1 MTDLLCPVCCKRE
14 PAPVCCVECAER
26 ITTDLRQIRVRH
38 ADLTAWQVIEGA
50 GRLAMLDSPILTQ
63 SGKPDLHVIAVT
75 DPRSKP
81 VIDGWH
87 TEPQECSCGR
97 DCDLRQDTADSAFSV
112 DGELL
117 TLARMVVYE
126 RDLSAPLASM
136 AEVIEVLLVNADW
149 LATHDAVGEHAPIL
163 HSCAHALRVALK
175 DTPERAVG
183 RCPQPDPRGERDAC
197 GGPLRWQETAAWTS
211 TGVEAAEVVCARCGD
226 VTPGDARSLAGLL
239 MVSGKAERVPVA
251 KAWLVAE
258 FGVTDVWLRKWI
270 MKGEIRRYAD
280 GQVDLADVMRM
291 MEVREARRA

>member
-1 MTDLLCPVCCKRE
+1 MTDILCPVCCKRE
-14 PAPVCCVECAER
+14 PAPVCCHECAER
-26 ITTDLRQIRVRH
+26 ITTDLRQIRIRH

-97 DCDLRQDTADSAFSV
+97 DCDLRQDVADSAFSV

-117 TLARMVVYE
+117 IMANEIAYQRNITTPLTSMPQII
-126 RDLSAPLASM
+126 DL
-136 AEVIEVLLVNADW
+136 LLVNAEW
-149 LATHDAVGEHAPIL
+149 LAANGDVAKTAAIL
-163 HSCAHALRVALK
+163 HQCAHALRVALK

-270 MKGEIRRYAD
+270 MKGGIRRYAD